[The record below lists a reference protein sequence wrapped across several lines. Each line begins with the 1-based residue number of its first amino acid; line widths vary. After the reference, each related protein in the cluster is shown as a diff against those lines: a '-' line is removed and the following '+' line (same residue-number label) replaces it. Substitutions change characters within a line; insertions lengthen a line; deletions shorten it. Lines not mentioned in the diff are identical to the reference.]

1 MVNYEKSIIY
11 KLCCKDPSITDEYV
25 GSTVNFTRRKCCHKC
40 RCNSENGKH
49 YNLKVYQYIREN
61 GGWDNW
67 DMVEVEKYNA
77 EDKQDLHSRE
87 RFWFE
92 ELGATLNTQ
101 MPLRSAT
108 EYRQQNKVKMAE
120 YQTEYRQQNKVKM
133 VDYSSEYYQ
142 RNKEKISKRNMEF
155 YQKNKEKFSNRNME
169 YRQKNKERIAK
180 CSIEKVTC
188 ECESV
193 LSRCNLTNHRK
204 SVKHKKLMEYKL
216 SL

>member
-1 MVNYEKSIIY
+1 
-11 KLCCKDPSITDEYV
+11 
-25 GSTVNFTRRKCCHKC
+25 
-40 RCNSENGKH
+40 
-49 YNLKVYQYIREN
+49 
-61 GGWDNW
+61 
-67 DMVEVEKYNA
+67 
-77 EDKQDLHSRE
+77 
-87 RFWFE
+87 
-92 ELGATLNTQ
+92 
-101 MPLRSAT
+101 
-108 EYRQQNKVKMAE
+108 MAE
-120 YQTEYRQQNKVKM
+120 YLT
-133 VDYSSEYYQ
+133 EYYQ